1 MRIIRFFDEN
11 NRMQYGHE
19 YYDNTATLLEGELLD
34 GLHDTGHK
42 VRVKKLLAPLQPAAI
57 LCIGFNYRRHADETG
72 LKLPKYPALFMKN
85 PAALNHPGDPI
96 VLPPSCLD
104 PPQVDYEAELA
115 VVTGKSAKDVPA
127 AKALDYVAGY
137 TIANDVSA
145 RRWQKHAGAGQWV
158 RGKSFD
164 TFCPL
169 GPVLVTPDEIFNP
182 QTLQIKC
189 VLNGK
194 VMQDANTSDMIFS
207 VARIIEYLSGSMT
220 LLPGTVIL
228 TGTPSGVG
236 YARKPAVYLKHG
248 DVIETIIDRIGT
260 LTSPVVSGAKIA

>member
-1 MRIIRFFDEN
+1 MHIIRFFDEN
-11 NRMQYGHE
+11 NQLQYGHE
-19 YYDNTATLLEGELLD
+19 YHDNIATLLEGRLLD
-34 GLHDTGHK
+34 GLQDTGRK

-57 LCIGFNYRRHADETG
+57 LCIGFNYRQHADETG
-72 LKLPKYPALFMKN
+72 LKLPEYPTLFMKN
-85 PAALNHPGDPI
+85 PAALNHPGDPV

-115 VVTGKSAKDVPA
+115 VVIGKSAKDVPA
-127 AKALDYVAGY
+127 HEALDYVAGY

-145 RRWQKHAGAGQWV
+145 RRWQKHAGSGQWI

-169 GPVLVTPDEIFNP
+169 GPELVTLDEIPYP
-182 QTLQIKC
+182 QNLQIKC
-189 VLNGK
+189 ILNGK
-194 VMQDANTSDMIFS
+194 VMQDANTSGMIFS
-207 VARIIEYLSGSMT
+207 VARIIEYLSESMT

-236 YARKPAVYLKHG
+236 YARKPAVYLKPG
-248 DVIETIIDRIGT
+248 DVVEIIIDRIGT
-260 LTSPVVSGAKIA
+260 LTSPVVSGNP